1 MQPRAFPVRGSNAT
15 ARLSGARRT
24 AAGGSGV
31 DWNVVIT
38 VKRGPGFESQLLGAL
53 ARFGRFRRTDFRDV
67 IAGRVESTQ
76 SFLEALGA
84 ALAEGKRW
92 VGWIARVIPVEQV
105 FFFTPETLT
114 QRLMEAT
121 APFAERLADGS
132 FCVRIER
139 RGLAGQLATPEIER
153 AVGEHLHALAAER
166 GLHMRT
172 QFADPD
178 YAIVA
183 ETLGE
188 ECGVGFISR
197 ALRERFPFV
206 QVR

>member
-1 MQPRAFPVRGSNAT
+1 M
-15 ARLSGARRT
+15 
-24 AAGGSGV
+24 

-38 VKRGPGFESQLLGAL
+38 VKRAPGAESQLLGAL
-53 ARFGRFRRTDFRDV
+53 ARFGRFRRTEFHDV
-67 IAGRVESTQ
+67 IAGRVESTEP
-76 SFLEALGA
+76 FLEAIGA
-84 ALAEGKRW
+84 ALAAGKHW
-92 VGWIARVIPVEQV
+92 AGLIARVIPVEQV
-105 FFFTPETLT
+105 FFFTPETLAE
-114 QRLMEAT
+114 RLKEAT
-121 APFAERLADGS
+121 APFAARLADGS

-139 RGLAGQLATPEIER
+139 RGLAGQLATPQIER
-153 AVGEHLHALAAER
+153 AVGEHLHELAAAR

-178 YAIVA
+178 FAIVA

-188 ECGVGFISR
+188 ECGVGFVSR

>member
-1 MQPRAFPVRGSNAT
+1 MARG
-15 ARLSGARRT
+15 
-24 AAGGSGV
+24 AGGCGAEV

-53 ARFGRFRRTDFRDV
+53 ARFGRFRRSDFRDV
-67 IAGRVESTQ
+67 IAGRVDSTE

-92 VGWIARVIPVEQV
+92 VAWIARVIPVEQV
-105 FFFTPETLT
+105 FFFTPETLVA
-114 QRLMEAT
+114 RLKEAT
-121 APFAERLADGS
+121 APFAARFNDGS

-172 QFADPD
+172 RFADPD

-188 ECGVGFISR
+188 ECGVGCVSR
-197 ALRERFPFV
+197 DLRDRYPFV
-206 QVR
+206 QFR

>member
-1 MQPRAFPVRGSNAT
+1 
-15 ARLSGARRT
+15 
-24 AAGGSGV
+24 V

-38 VKRGPGFESQLLGAL
+38 VKRGPGVENQLLGAL
-53 ARFGRFRRTDFRDV
+53 ARFGRFRRTDFRNV
-67 IAGRVESTQ
+67 IAGRVENSE

-105 FFFTPETLT
+105 FFFTPETLAE
-114 QRLMEAT
+114 RLMEAS
-121 APFAERLADGS
+121 APFVARLADGS

-139 RGLAGQLATPEIER
+139 RGLAGQLATQEIER

-166 GLHMRT
+166 GLRMRT
-172 QFADPD
+172 RFADPD
-178 YAIVA
+178 FAIVA

-188 ECGVGFISR
+188 ECGVAFIDR

-206 QVR
+206 QAR

>member
-1 MQPRAFPVRGSNAT
+1 
-15 ARLSGARRT
+15 
-24 AAGGSGV
+24 V
-31 DWNVVIT
+31 DWNVIVT
-38 VKRGPGFESQLLGAL
+38 VKRGPGFENQLLGAL
-53 ARFGRFRRTDFRDV
+53 ARFGRFQRTDFRDV
-67 IAGRVESTQ
+67 IAGQVENTGT
-76 SFLEALGA
+76 FLEALGA

-92 VGWIARVIPVEQV
+92 VDWIARVIPVERV
-105 FFFTPETLT
+105 FLFTPETLAE
-114 QRLMEAT
+114 RLKEAT
-121 APFAERLADGS
+121 APFAARFADGS

-153 AVGEHLHALAAER
+153 SVGEHLHALAAAR

-172 QFADPD
+172 RFADPD
-178 YAIVA
+178 FAIVA

-188 ECGVGFISR
+188 ECGVAFIAR